1 MTQICSPCQAT
12 RTMVLLCPKAP
23 CKLMSPCALR
33 AIAATRARNWVF
45 SMVLSIGWLTLQ
57 LTIGR
62 VIFTIKDF
70 RDNVVAQGMT
80 LPIIITD
87 DHKTH
92 APSAMAPM
100 MAAYPEMSGVRNGGL
115 YYHDT
120 MDGYGGVPS
129 FRTIRST
136 PDLQSLQHQPF
147 HGLPHGLPH
156 GIPHGMPYGNMQPA
170 AVPYATPPATLSHTT
185 STTLTPRNLSRQGSP
200 SNSGGPAQK
209 KRKASSGKLPDA
221 LTMTRLQSAAAPPA
235 NFGWVTSAPS
245 YSNSSTAPSSPFGP
259 SQNFNAGYVNANQ
272 PRPQQSYTNPPT
284 PNSDQNFFTAAN
296 RSQSMENFARAQQMF
311 SAPNSAMPSRAASPI
326 GGARIAATQQNGQIQ
341 AAVNAMYGQPQ
352 AAPQQKPPMI
362 HKLIPNEGP
371 KAGAIEVTCLGSG
384 FCQGL
389 EVMFGD
395 AIATTTT
402 FWGETSL
409 VCLLPPAVRAGV
421 VPVTFKHQYQQQLRM
436 QQYPSP
442 PTQKHQV
449 FFKYVDDD
457 EHEVVRLAL
466 ALVHQKLTGK
476 QEDAGDIARRIVN
489 SEINGQSLWNGTG
502 SSGNHQHR
510 QISSLQASLSNSANI
525 ESSILKCL
533 DLIDLDD
540 SPYSAN
546 LNIVR
551 SNGQGLLHLS
561 ASLGYHQLTAALLA
575 RGATSDMRDKNGMTP
590 MHMAALHNYP
600 RIVRRL
606 RVAGADPYIRSLK
619 GFTPSDMCSTDAAI
633 GAIHSLH
640 NRSRSA
646 GPTPLAGPPMFTNH
660 RRTSTSS
667 SLSTISDTSESYTE
681 TVSHSRSSASHLSNT
696 LTLRRPSNP
705 ATNAWGSNTNVLRR
719 DSNNL
724 TSPTTILPPASPRE
738 EHNSTIP
745 SAAAAMAAWREHL
758 AAQIT
763 HFQNSVNW
771 TLPNLQLPTLPPLP
785 DYGDHP
791 MVRRISAFVPQR
803 ASFGGSFGRPS
814 LPGYGSASLASGPQQ
829 SHEGKERWWDLLGGR
844 NASLPP
850 PYEEIYP
857 DGEGAAE
864 HMDDKKAGLLGVVAD
879 TFADLKLGQ
888 LETNRSGSV
897 TSSSRNTASI
907 VEGRVALLAPGKN
920 GVDDADARKVKR
932 LRSDLRLFTVWV
944 CVMPHFPLASCWE
957 RKHALIVS
965 RGYRFR
971 YWSSS

>member
-1 MTQICSPCQAT
+1 
-12 RTMVLLCPKAP
+12 
-23 CKLMSPCALR
+23 
-33 AIAATRARNWVF
+33 
-45 SMVLSIGWLTLQ
+45 
-57 LTIGR
+57 
-62 VIFTIKDF
+62 
-70 RDNVVAQGMT
+70 
-80 LPIIITD
+80 
-87 DHKTH
+87 
-92 APSAMAPM
+92 MAPM
-100 MAAYPEMSGVRNGGL
+100 VAAYPDMSGMRNGGL

-136 PDLQSLQHQPF
+136 PDLQSLQHP
-147 HGLPHGLPH
+147 PY
-156 GIPHGMPYGNMQPA
+156 HGMPYANMPLTT
-170 AVPYATPPATLSHTT
+170 VPYATPPATLSHTT

-200 SNSGGPAQK
+200 SNTGGPAQK
-209 KRKASSGKLPDA
+209 KRKASSGKVPDA

-235 NFGWVTSAPS
+235 NLNWVTSAPS

-259 SQNFNAGYVNANQ
+259 GQNFNAGYVNANQ
-272 PRPQQSYTNPPT
+272 PRAQQSYTNPPT

-311 SAPNSAMPSRAASPI
+311 SAPSSAIPSRAASPV
-326 GGARIAATQQNGQIQ
+326 GGAGVTAAQQNGQIQ
-341 AAVNAMYGQPQ
+341 AAVSAMYSQPQ
-352 AAPQQKPPMI
+352 AVRQQKPPMI

-395 AIATTTT
+395 ALATTTT

-421 VPVTFKHQYQQQLRM
+421 VPVTFKHQFQQQLRM

-442 PTQKHQV
+442 PAQKHQV
-449 FFKYVDDD
+449 FFRYVDDD

-489 SEINGQSLWNGTG
+489 SEINGQSLWNGTP

-510 QISSLQASLSNSANI
+510 QMSNLQASLSNSANI
-525 ESSILKCL
+525 ESGILKCL

-551 SNGQGLLHLS
+551 PNGQGLLHLS

-590 MHMAALHNYP
+590 MHMAALHDYP

-619 GFTPSDMCSTDAAI
+619 GFTPADMCSTDTAI
-633 GAIHSLH
+633 SAVHSLH

-646 GPTPLAGPPMFTNH
+646 GPTPLVGPPTLPH
-660 RRTSTSS
+660 HSRTSTLS
-667 SLSTISDTSESYTE
+667 SLSTISDTSEPYTE
-681 TVSHSRSSASHLSNT
+681 TLSHSRSSASQISNT
-696 LTLRRPSNP
+696 LTVRRPSNP
-705 ATNAWGSNTNVLRR
+705 ATNVWRSNANILRR

-724 TSPTTILPPASPRE
+724 TSPTTLLPPASPRE
-738 EHNSTIP
+738 EHNSAIP
-745 SAAAAMAAWREHL
+745 SAAAAMAAWRDHL
-758 AAQIT
+758 ASQIT
-763 HFQNSVNW
+763 HFQHSVNW
-771 TLPNLQLPTLPPLP
+771 TLPNLQIPTLPPLP

-803 ASFGGSFGRPS
+803 PSFGGSFGRPS
-814 LPGYGSASLASGPQQ
+814 LPGYGSASPASGPQHVQ
-829 SHEGKERWWDLLGGR
+829 EGKERWWDLLGGR

-857 DGEGAAE
+857 EGESAAE
-864 HMDDKKAGLLGVVAD
+864 HVDDKKAGLLGVVAE
-879 TFADLKLGQ
+879 TLVDLKLGQ
-888 LETNRSGSV
+888 LEASRSGSM
-897 TSSSRNTASI
+897 TSSSRAVAS
-907 VEGRVALLAPGKN
+907 VAEGRIGLLASGKHD
-920 GVDDADARKVKR
+920 VDDADARKVGKFK
-932 LRSDLRLFTVWV
+932 SDRRLFMVWV
-944 CVMPHFPLASCWE
+944 RMMICSLHPSLGFTRYIITCANRVLHAQIPLLVVVLMAVSKDPVPHFLASAYNSWTAPRTWYDE
-957 RKHALIVS
+957 RGSRSSVGVS
-965 RGYRFR
+965 A
-971 YWSSS
+971 